1 MFGAKTKRL
10 ESEISELKEQN
21 KLLET
26 ALLREG
32 HQHDFVKT
40 NHTLLNGYHSSL
52 GMSSKYRIDYICATC
67 GKKETDFEVDI

>member
-1 MFGAKTKRL
+1 MWGQAPKPQLINVT
-10 ESEISELKEQN
+10 IIELTIEEKF
-21 KLLET
+21 T

-32 HQHDFVKT
+32 HRHDFVKT
-40 NHTLLNGYHSSL
+40 NRTLLNRYHSSL